1 MALASPP
8 VYPDHAMTVQS
19 PSHDPAKRVRLV
31 AAAAAAFSRVGFD
44 RASVD
49 DIAANA
55 AVAKGTV
62 YLYFANKSELFLA
75 VLDELRLQSDAG
87 TPATGDTGAE
97 AALRRLIRRQ
107 LALAAASPDL
117 FRCYTSALFGVNRD
131 FQAAALA
138 IFDAQRDDVARRLR
152 ALYRMPRV
160 TPAIERRASLFLAA
174 VLAAA
179 LVGGLDR
186 ARPAGAVHDED
197 ALMAMLREPLR

>member
-1 MALASPP
+1 
-8 VYPDHAMTVQS
+8 MTVQS
-19 PSHDPAKRVRLV
+19 PSHDPAKRTRLI

-49 DIAANA
+49 DIAASA
-55 AVAKGTV
+55 GVAKGTV
-62 YLYFANKSELFLA
+62 YLYFASKGELFLA
-75 VLDELRLQSDAG
+75 TLEELREQGGAG
-87 TPATGDTGAE
+87 EADVEGGPE

-131 FQAAALA
+131 FQAAALS

-152 ALYRMPRV
+152 ALYRAPRA
-160 TPAIERRASLFLAA
+160 TAAIERRASLFLAA

-179 LVGGLDR
+179 LVGALRGAR
-186 ARPAGAVHDED
+186 AGGALHDED
-197 ALMAMLREPLR
+197 ALIAMLREP

>member
-1 MALASPP
+1 
-8 VYPDHAMTVQS
+8 MTVQS
-19 PSHDPAKRVRLV
+19 PSHDPAKRARLIT
-31 AAAAAAFSRVGFD
+31 AAAAAFSRLGFD

-62 YLYFANKSELFLA
+62 YLYFSNKSDLFLA
-75 VLDELRLQSDAG
+75 VLDELRDQRSAGAPASDDEN
-87 TPATGDTGAE
+87 PD
-97 AALRRLIRRQ
+97 AALRRLVRRQ

-131 FQAAALA
+131 FQSAALA

-152 ALYRMPRV
+152 ALHGLPRV
-160 TPAIERRASLFLAA
+160 TAAAERRASLFLAA

-179 LVGGLDR
+179 LAGGLDGPP
-186 ARPAGAVHDED
+186 RPAAALHDED
-197 ALMAMLREPLR
+197 ALMAMVREPLR